1 MEFGNLNMLKL
12 QISWDRGDMRG
23 GEFCSGIHVGYL
35 YSMIFGDYGMS
46 EDEDG

>member
-12 QISWDRGDMRG
+12 HIQWDRGEMRG
-23 GEFCSGIHVGYL
+23 GKFCSGIYVGYL
-35 YSMIFGDYGMS
+35 YSIICGDYGMS